1 MSFMAHVDGGVVAG
15 GTILHFAW
23 QFDEVGLGVEHRLV
37 LPLQAG
43 LDEPVDGLEG
53 ERFPGVPEL
62 AAMDGELAI
71 QQPIDQ
77 REARV
82 LCGVRLLREQ
92 VIELGQH
99 VAHVE
104 GLQGPPAAFL
114 VVGGD
119 MIDIKIRGIGKVT
132 S

>member
-1 MSFMAHVDGGVVAG
+1 MAWRANA
-15 GTILHFAW
+15 F
-23 QFDEVGLGVEHRLV
+23 
-37 LPLQAG
+37 QA
-43 LDEPVDGLEG
+43 
-53 ERFPGVPEL
+53 VPEL

-82 LCGVRLLREQ
+82 LGGVRLLHEQ

-104 GLQGPPAAFL
+104 GLQGPPAPVL
-114 VVGGD
+114 VVGGG
-119 MIDIKIRGIGKVT
+119 MIDIKIRGIEKVT
-132 S
+132 R